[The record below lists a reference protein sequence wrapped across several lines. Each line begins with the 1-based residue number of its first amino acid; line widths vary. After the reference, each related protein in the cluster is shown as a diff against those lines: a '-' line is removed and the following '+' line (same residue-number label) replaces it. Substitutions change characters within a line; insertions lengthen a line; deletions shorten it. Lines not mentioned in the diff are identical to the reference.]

1 MGASKMQAMDPFS
14 AKRRAVITTIPL
26 ENTVLTFPTVVSKLL
41 PTVLAPMAMSL
52 MFHMKEKP
60 STLNTNPLPTPL
72 LPTNPTLLPS
82 TSLLPNPL
90 LPSTSPTPLP
100 STTSLLPHTNPLLTT
115 QLPLTN
121 PTPLPPMPL
130 PSTTQPAPNIPLRLL
145 PLPPRLLPLKR
156 HP

>member
-1 MGASKMQAMDPFS
+1 MG
-14 AKRRAVITTIPL
+14 ITTIPL

-52 MFHMKEKP
+52 MFHTKEKP

-72 LPTNPTLLPS
+72 LPTNP
-82 TSLLPNPL
+82 PL
-90 LPSTSPTPLP
+90 LP

-121 PTPLPPMPL
+121 PIPLPTMPL
-130 PSTTQPAPNIPLRLL
+130 PSTTQPLLPTNPAPNIPS
-145 PLPPRLLPLKR
+145 
-156 HP
+156 